1 MSHPTRQLAID
12 LPYTPALGRADF
24 LVSDCNRAAL
34 AWIERWPD
42 WPEPRLVL
50 YGSRGCGKSHLARL
64 WCGQSGGRLIGG
76 AALARDE
83 ALLGDGAAP
92 PGIALDDAEAAPEV
106 ALLHLYNSCAEAGI
120 GLLVISR
127 RAPTSWPMTLP
138 DLASRLR
145 ALPTVGIDPPDDALL
160 AAVLVKHFADRQLR
174 VMPSVIG
181 YLVPRMERSFAM
193 AGALATRLDEL
204 ALAADRKIGLPLA
217 RQALAE
223 LAESDQS
230 SSPDSDLTV
239 T

>member
-1 MSHPTRQLAID
+1 MSHPIRQLAID

-24 LVSDCNRAAL
+24 LVSDCNKAAL
-34 AWIERWPD
+34 AWIERWPE
-42 WPEPRLVL
+42 WPGRRLVL
-50 YGSRGCGKSHLARL
+50 FGPPGSGKSHLARL
-64 WCGQSGGRLIGG
+64 WCGQSGARLIAG
-76 AALARDE
+76 ATLARDE
-83 ALLGDGAAP
+83 PILGDGVAP

-106 ALLHLYNSCAEAGI
+106 GLLHLYNSSAEAAI

-145 ALPTVGIDPPDDALL
+145 ALPTVGIAPPDDALL
-160 AAVLVKHFADRQLR
+160 GAVLVKHFADRQLR

-181 YLVPRMERSFAM
+181 YLLPRMERSFAM
-193 AGALATRLDEL
+193 AAALATRLDEL
-204 ALAADRKIGLPLA
+204 ALATGHKIGLPLA

-223 LAESDQS
+223 LDQS
-230 SSPDSDLTV
+230 RAPDSDLTV